1 MKPRSHAFGV
11 SALLLMLSFALL
23 SSGCQKENPVQVLP
37 EDVAGTY
44 DFTHF
49 IFIPDAAAIAPANVL
64 DTLVA
69 ANTNLRLTASGQ
81 FVLSYQF
88 INGPESLI
96 AGTFEVDER
105 RITLR
110 AYPGAE
116 AQLTSLLL
124 DSPLVLNRTDVD
136 GVLEASIR
144 KTVDLAAFSNRYR
157 GVPPIEGTLRLRLVL
172 RLNAPAS

>member
-11 SALLLMLSFALL
+11 SALLLMLSLALL

-96 AGTFEVDER
+96 AGTFEVMSDASPCVLIRGPRHSSPRCCSTR
-105 RITLR
+105 RWCSTARTSKACWRPAFAKPWTWPPFRIGIG
-110 AYPGAE
+110 AYRR
-116 AQLTSLLL
+116 S
-124 DSPLVLNRTDVD
+124 
-136 GVLEASIR
+136 
-144 KTVDLAAFSNRYR
+144 K
-157 GVPPIEGTLRLRLVL
+157 
-172 RLNAPAS
+172 APCGCGWCCA